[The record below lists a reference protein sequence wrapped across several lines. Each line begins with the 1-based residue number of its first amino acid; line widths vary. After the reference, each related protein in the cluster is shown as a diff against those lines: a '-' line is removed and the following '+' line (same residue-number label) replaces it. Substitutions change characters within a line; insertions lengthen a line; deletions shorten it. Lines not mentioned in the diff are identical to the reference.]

1 MKPENPLDAEQV
13 IPFNYCL
20 NQIMKFLLLALL
32 SCSLPNLSYADRFY
46 VSDDASPGGD
56 GSSWGSAFQYVQD
69 ALDQTVAGR
78 DDEVWIEAGTY
89 YPDDGANVTEGDR
102 TAMVAPLRKA
112 KSAVAAISIPGITLA
127 MG

>member
-1 MKPENPLDAEQV
+1 VKPLLCAFV
-13 IPFNYCL
+13 SCLFFNTA
-20 NQIMKFLLLALL
+20 F
-32 SCSLPNLSYADRFY
+32 ADRFY

-56 GSSWGSAFQYVQD
+56 GSSWGSAYQYLQD

>member
-1 MKPENPLDAEQV
+1 MK
-13 IPFNYCL
+13 
-20 NQIMKFLLLALL
+20 ALL
-32 SCSLPNLSYADRFY
+32 FVILPCSLPNLSYADRFY